1 MKAIASE
8 ACSLIDCGR
17 RELLLSRS
25 KAWMGRL
32 LQDEEGASLV
42 EYILLVALIAVVCIV
57 AVTLLG
63 RAAGTRF
70 SSTANALNSAPGG

>member
-1 MKAIASE
+1 
-8 ACSLIDCGR
+8 
-17 RELLLSRS
+17 LLLSRS
-25 KAWMGRL
+25 KAWFSQR
-32 LQDEEGASLV
+32 LQDEDGASLV

-70 SSTANALNSAPGG
+70 NSTANALNSAPGGS